1 MKYKFGFFL
10 LLSLL
15 LSACAAPTLYNNT
28 TEAKPVTMSVPQS
41 TAAAEF
47 ACDAV
52 FFGDSI
58 TCDGN
63 FDKLF
68 PVLKV
73 VNLGVYGD
81 TLGDLLRRVPEVK
94 AENPARVFLL
104 GGINSLRPD
113 NVEEC
118 LSQYVRLL
126 DALKSACP
134 RARIVVQSVLPVG
147 AELDPDGRENEAVC
161 RFNEGLEK
169 LAGEKGC
176 AWANLWAAYEKDS
189 VLDPALTRDGLHLN
203 FNAYGLWAQAVASY
217 LPSN

>member
-1 MKYKFGFFL
+1 MKYRIRICL
-10 LLSLL
+10 LLCVL
-15 LSACAAPTLYNNT
+15 LSACAAPASFHPATEVSAMPT
-28 TEAKPVTMSVPQS
+28 TETD
-41 TAAAEF
+41 F

-63 FDKLF
+63 FDELF
-68 PVLKV
+68 PALQV

-113 NVEEC
+113 NAEEC

-134 RARIVVQSVLPVG
+134 RTRIVVQSVLPVG
-147 AELDPDGRENEAVC
+147 AELDPDGAENEAVR
-161 RFNEGLEK
+161 RFNAGLK
-169 LAGEKGC
+169 RLAGEKGC
-176 AWANLWAAYEKDS
+176 AWADLWAAYQQDG
-189 VLDPALTRDGLHLN
+189 VLDPALTRDGIHLN
-203 FNAYGLWAQAVASY
+203 FTAYGPWAGVVAPY
-217 LPSN
+217 LPAD